1 MFDSL
6 LAGENAKF
14 GQPEIKLGTIP
25 GCGGTQRLT
34 RAVGKSKA
42 MELILTGDMLSAQ
55 DAEKAGLVC
64 RVVPDDELVDAAV
77 EIGDKIAQF
86 SKPITAMAKEA
97 VNKSYEM
104 TLKEGLD
111 FERRLFH
118 STFSTN
124 DQKIGMRAFVN
135 KEKAVFSD
143 S

>member
-1 MFDSL
+1 
-6 LAGENAKF
+6 
-14 GQPEIKLGTIP
+14 
-25 GCGGTQRLT
+25 
-34 RAVGKSKA
+34 
-42 MELILTGDMLSAQ
+42 MELILTGDMLSAA
-55 DAEKAGLVC
+55 DAERAGLVC
-64 RVVPDDELVDAAV
+64 RVVPDNELVDAAV
-77 EIGDKIAQF
+77 GIGHKIAAF

-135 KEKAVFSD
+135 KEQAVFTD